1 MIRFWPTLILFL
13 LISVFRFYTFCLPV
27 RCCRAFVAAGP
38 TTSGMKWTTM
48 GEWQDLYSRRRTPD
62 VGIYTQPLPC
72 YLTSNQ
78 FFVSTKHSDF
88 IPDRL
93 YRKVFWGSKTD
104 ATLVYLSFYQVLDAC
119 TTFFWGGRPGYFTGK
134 TGTLAEASEER
145 RFAFCAPSPGV
156 TFNCF
161 KRKLKSSFFT
171 LVMRPRCLVIVILGA
186 MEIALCVCMYVCM
199 YVWRREQGEL
209 SCSEVR
215 GLSGKFS

>member
-119 TTFFWGGRPGYFTGK
+119 TTFFWGGGQ
-134 TGTLAEASEER
+134 
-145 RFAFCAPSPGV
+145 
-156 TFNCF
+156 
-161 KRKLKSSFFT
+161 
-171 LVMRPRCLVIVILGA
+171 VILLEKPALWLRRRRRDDLPVVLRARALLLTVLNVNLSPVSLPWWWGLGA
-186 MEIALCVCMYVCM
+186 
-199 YVWRREQGEL
+199 
-209 SCSEVR
+209 
-215 GLSGKFS
+215 